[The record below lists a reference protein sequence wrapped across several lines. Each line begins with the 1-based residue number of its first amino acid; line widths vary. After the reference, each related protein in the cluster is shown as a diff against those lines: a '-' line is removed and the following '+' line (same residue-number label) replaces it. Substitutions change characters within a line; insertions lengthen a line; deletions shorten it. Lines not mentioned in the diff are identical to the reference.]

1 MSHGFL
7 ADEFYHC
14 PRVAS
19 FGAVSSNVPCTVAE
33 LGRMG
38 MNREYRLSTSGVDPL
53 LTVASGGTRFD
64 PTSRGPAIART
75 DRQERRDSPNAIH
88 AGVLVRWSAR

>member
-38 MNREYRLSTSGVDPL
+38 MNREYRLSTSGVDPKPPL
-53 LTVASGGTRFD
+53 VNVGFAV
-64 PTSRGPAIART
+64 
-75 DRQERRDSPNAIH
+75 PNPGIRSNQ
-88 AGVLVRWSAR
+88 GRLEPSDC